1 MGRASSDIQG
11 QSMPQLTVLT
21 CHGSEK
27 TVTGQAGLSLMEVIA
42 RDD

>member
-1 MGRASSDIQG
+1 MGRAPSVIQG
-11 QSMPQLTVLT
+11 QSMPQLNVVT
-21 CHGSEK
+21 CHCSEK